1 MNAYTL
7 TLTGA
12 ADEVREFAKS
22 DEGSAWDADYY
33 DRVCELVRNI
43 RDQPTDELAE
53 RFLDLLM
60 WMIVDGGPV
69 VGLGLSKSISE
80 AAAAMQRK
88 RAHVR
93 KKNRNLR

>member
-22 DEGSAWDADYY
+22 DQGSAWDADYY